1 MIDVS
6 DLTKLSMTLEIF
18 GLALA
23 WGETRRPAW
32 FVSFDEQMDKVAE
45 ADLGDVLS
53 LMPFILEYV
62 VFAFLVWGVLLFGLS
77 FESEDFKYLYGT
89 AFLLV
94 LSAPFLVKKM
104 KLFSGGNSMATLGL
118 IVAGAGVAVQVAQWL

>member
-1 MIDVS
+1 MIGAP

-18 GLALA
+18 GLVLA

-32 FVSFDEQMDKVAE
+32 FVSFDKKLNKVAE

-53 LMPFILEYV
+53 LMPFIIEYV
-62 VFAFLVWGVLLFGLS
+62 VFAFLVVGGLLFGLR
-77 FESEDFKYLYGT
+77 FDSEDFKFLYGT

-94 LSAPFLVKKM
+94 LAAPFAVKRM
-104 KLFSGGNSMATLGL
+104 KLFSGGNAMATLGL
-118 IVAGAGVAVQVAQWL
+118 IVAGAGVVIQVVRWL